1 MSLSPRDEYDDR
13 RFVSKM
19 GCACSTICICSPE
32 PPSETRDALGVSS
45 VTRKSKTFTGSADG
59 GLGAGGGASVT
70 AIALLKSGSGASSTY
85 AFRGTRCVDSD
96 IVTDFFA
103 FDGFSLYNAP

>member
-1 MSLSPRDEYDDR
+1 M
-13 RFVSKM
+13 
-19 GCACSTICICSPE
+19 
-32 PPSETRDALGVSS
+32 
-45 VTRKSKTFTGSADG
+45 
-59 GLGAGGGASVT
+59 T